1 MNRSPA
7 VTGYLFAFAAT
18 LAGST
23 VYIFSKAA
31 LSEVSLPQFGVY
43 WFSMAIAWNSLLVFR
58 KKERQSIALLNSK
71 TVRFLILIGFTELIA
86 TGAFYAA
93 IQASSNPTLP
103 SFLRNLEY
111 IFVTLMG
118 IGLLGERFSGIQ
130 RFGVLLTFSG
140 AFVISYRQ
148 GATLSNFL
156 SGGTGLMLISTV
168 FYGFRTIMAK
178 KHIRQVGPTML
189 AINRA
194 VFLFLTALIL
204 LQVLGESFA
213 IPRSA
218 LINIAIGSFFGPF
231 LTSMT
236 QYSALRYIEASKA
249 AIIQSSTGLVV
260 LIGAYFWFG
269 SLPLPIQIAGGMLTI
284 GGVAMLMLG
293 RIRGSRSKEFVGD
306 HEVR

>member
-1 MNRSPA
+1 MRKSP
-7 VTGYLFAFAAT
+7 VITGYLFAFAAT

-31 LSEVSLPQFGVY
+31 LSEVSLPQFGIY

-58 KKERQSIALLNSK
+58 KRERHQIGLLTGKSI
-71 TVRFLILIGFTELIA
+71 RFLIIIGFTELVA
-86 TGAFYAA
+86 TGSFYAA
-93 IQASSNPTLP
+93 IQASPNPTLP

-118 IGLLGERFSGIQ
+118 IGLLGEKFSGIQ
-130 RFGVLLTFSG
+130 RFGVLLTFAG
-140 AFVISYRQ
+140 AFVISYRPH
-148 GATLSNFL
+148 ATLQNFL

-194 VFLFLTALIL
+194 VFLFLFALVLMQVKGESYVIPHTALI
-204 LQVLGESFA
+204 S
-213 IPRSA
+213 
-218 LINIAIGSFFGPF
+218 IAIGSFFGPF
-231 LTSMT
+231 LTSLS

-260 LIGAYFWFG
+260 LIGAYLWFG
-269 SLPLPIQIAGGMLTI
+269 SLPLPYQIAGGMLTI

-293 RIRGSRSKEFVGD
+293 KHKQAG
-306 HEVR
+306 

>member
-1 MNRSPA
+1 MRKSPA
-7 VTGYLFAFAAT
+7 LTGYLFAFAAT

-31 LSEVSLPQFGVY
+31 FSEVSLPQFGVY
-43 WFSMAIAWNSLLVFR
+43 WFSMALAWNSLLVFR
-58 KKERQSIALLNSK
+58 KKERQSIALLNRE
-71 TVRFLILIGFTELIA
+71 TIQFLIIIGFTELTA
-86 TGAFYAA
+86 TTAFYAA

-118 IGLLGERFSGIQ
+118 IGLLGEKFSGIQ
-130 RFGVLLTFSG
+130 RFGVLLTFTG
-140 AFVISYRQ
+140 AFVISFKPNSTWQ
-148 GATLSNFL
+148 NFL

-204 LQVLGESFA
+204 MQVMGESFV
-213 IPRSA
+213 IPRKA

-231 LTSMT
+231 LTSVS
-236 QYSALRYIEASKA
+236 QYSALRYIEASKT
-249 AIIQSSTGLVV
+249 AIIQSSTGLFV
-260 LIGAYFWFG
+260 LLGAYLWFG
-269 SLPLPIQIAGGMLTI
+269 SLPLPYQIAGGMLTI
-284 GGVAMLMLG
+284 GGVAMLILG
-293 RIRGSRSKEFVGD
+293 RQKGIR
-306 HEVR
+306 

>member
-1 MNRSPA
+1 MRKSP
-7 VTGYLFAFAAT
+7 VFTGYLFAFAAT

-58 KKERQSIALLNSK
+58 KKERRSIALLDSK
-71 TVRFLILIGFTELIA
+71 TIRFLFIIGLTELIA
-86 TGAFYAA
+86 TGSFYAA
-93 IQASSNPTLP
+93 IQASPNPTLP

-118 IGLLGERFSGIQ
+118 ISLLGEKFSGIQ
-130 RFGVLLTFSG
+130 RIGVLLTFAG
-140 AFVISYRQ
+140 AFVVGFKP
-148 GATLSNFL
+148 GATLQNFL
-156 SGGTGLMLISTV
+156 SEGTGLMLISTV

-178 KHIRQVGPTML
+178 KHIRQVSPTML

-194 VFLFLTALIL
+194 VFLFLFALIL
-204 LQVLGESFA
+204 LRAMGESFV
-213 IPRSA
+213 ISHKA

-231 LTSMT
+231 LTSIS
-236 QYSALRYIEASKA
+236 QYSALRYIEASKS

-260 LIGAYFWFG
+260 LLGAYLWFD
-269 SLPLPIQIAGGMLTI
+269 SLPLPYQIAGGMLTI

-293 RIRGSRSKEFVGD
+293 RQKCIR
-306 HEVR
+306 

>member
-1 MNRSPA
+1 MHKSLSR
-7 VTGYLFAFAAT
+7 TGYLFAFAAT

-31 LSEVSLPQFGVY
+31 LSEVSLAQFGVY
-43 WFSMAIAWNSLLVFR
+43 WFSMAIAWNLLLVFR
-58 KKERQSIALLNSK
+58 KKERDSIALINRK
-71 TVRFLILIGFTELIA
+71 TIRFLVIIGFTELIA

-93 IQASSNPTLP
+93 IQASPNPTLP

-130 RFGVLLTFSG
+130 RFGVLLTFAG
-140 AFVISYRQ
+140 AFVISYRAD
-148 GATLSNFL
+148 ATWQNFL

-194 VFLFLTALIL
+194 VFLFLFALIL
-204 LQVLGESFA
+204 LKIMGESFA
-213 IPRSA
+213 IPHTA
-218 LINIAIGSFFGPF
+218 LISIAIGSFFGPF
-231 LTSMT
+231 LTSLS
-236 QYSALRYIEASKA
+236 QYSALRYIDASKA

-260 LIGAYFWFG
+260 LLGAYFWFG
-269 SLPLPIQIAGGMLTI
+269 SLPLPYQVAGGMLTI

-293 RIRGSRSKEFVGD
+293 RAKRPD
-306 HEVR
+306 